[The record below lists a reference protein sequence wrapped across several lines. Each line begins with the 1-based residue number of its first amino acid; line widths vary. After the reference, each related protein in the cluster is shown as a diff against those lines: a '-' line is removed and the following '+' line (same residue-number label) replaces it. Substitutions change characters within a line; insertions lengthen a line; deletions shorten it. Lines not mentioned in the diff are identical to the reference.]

1 VQRERRLCKKEGDY
15 ATRKEVVEGGRRL
28 YKKHGGSARRKRVL
42 KKEEGVLKEERE
54 GVLKRGSGF

>member
-1 VQRERRLCKKEGDY
+1 LCKKEGDY